1 MGNFS
6 LSKWGQTPFNCYNC
20 FMENEPHHISEK
32 QEFSIA
38 ARGKSLKYALRGMG
52 LILKTQHNFWIQ
64 LVVAVFVVFLGFFFS
79 ISAIEWC
86 VIILAMMA
94 VLVAESFNT
103 AMEIDIDLTS
113 PQYHPYAR
121 DTKDV
126 AAGAVLLAV
135 IGAVIV
141 GGIIFIPK
149 ILLFINLR

>member
-1 MGNFS
+1 
-6 LSKWGQTPFNCYNC
+6 
-20 FMENEPHHISEK
+20 MEPTNAPHHISRKE
-32 QEFSIA
+32 EFSIA
-38 ARGKSLKYALRGMG
+38 ARGKSFRYALRGMG

-64 LVVAVFVVFLGFFFS
+64 SSVALLVIVLGVFFA
-79 ISAIEWC
+79 ISAIQWC
-86 VIILAMMA
+86 ILVLAMMA

-113 PQYHPYAR
+113 PEYHPYAR

-135 IGAVIV
+135 IGAVII

-149 ILLFINLR
+149 ILLFLHFK